1 MVVEV
6 DPWGETVVEGGED
19 EMLLTASIDL
29 ELVEEVRQRIPV
41 FEDRRP
47 DLY

>member
-1 MVVEV
+1 MIV
-6 DPWGETVVEGGED
+6 DPWGDIVLEGGE
-19 EMLLTASIDL
+19 EEGVLRASIDL
-29 ELVEEVRQRIPV
+29 EAVDRARRKIRV